1 MKACC
6 RQGLADKIR
15 MSIGQLHEKQYAE
28 IAASEQH
35 TAALDELREKL
46 LGTQTELKEA
56 KLALSRAESAHIRRL
71 KQDASWF
78 EGQPQGRPNTNTQAA
93 ALLDEYKEQ
102 VSFISVLSLTFN
114 CSIFD
119 GMGVAAV
126 SGGCYC
132 CL

>member
-1 MKACC
+1 
-6 RQGLADKIR
+6 

-35 TAALDELREKL
+35 TAALDELREQL
-46 LGTQTELKEA
+46 LATQTELKEA

-78 EGQPQGRPNTNTQAA
+78 EGQPQGRPNTDTQAA

-102 VSFISVLSLTFN
+102 VLFILGCRCRSTARFLTEWVLLLPL
-114 CSIFD
+114 
-119 GMGVAAV
+119 VAVAV
-126 SGGCYC
+126 P
-132 CL
+132 LM